1 MNEIWIAFLQ
11 DAFFAALA
19 GTGFAMLSNPPVK
32 TIFIAAFLAAF
43 AHGVRYL
50 LIHMFGIDIVIG
62 TLVVSF
68 GVGLLSIPLA
78 HLVHSPP
85 DVFSFPSLLPM
96 IPGMLAYKTI
106 LGLIKFIS
114 VADASSSDLVL
125 LETVHSGLKATFIL
139 MSLAI
144 GVSLPM
150 LILGR
155 QSVKGTRISVLLQK
169 AKTRKIKH

>member
-1 MNEIWIAFLQ
+1 MR
-11 DAFFAALA
+11 FFAALA

-50 LIHMFGIDIVIG
+50 LIHMFGVDIVIG

-114 VADASSSDLVL
+114 VADASSSSDLVL

-150 LILGR
+150 LILGK

-169 AKTRKIKH
+169 AKGRKAKS

>member
-1 MNEIWIAFLQ
+1 MNDIWIAILQ

-19 GTGFAMLSNPPVK
+19 GTGFAMLSNPPLK

-43 AHGVRYL
+43 AHGFRYF
-50 LIHMFGIDIVIG
+50 LIHVYGVDIVIG
-62 TLVVSF
+62 TLIVSF
-68 GVGLLSIPLA
+68 CIGLLSIPLA

-96 IPGMLAYKTI
+96 IPGMFAYKTI
-106 LGLIKFIS
+106 LGLIKLVS
-114 VADASSSDLVL
+114 VTDSSASQMVL
-125 LETVHSGLKATFIL
+125 LETTHSALKATFIL

-150 LILGR
+150 LILG
-155 QSVKGTRISVLLQK
+155 QKSVKGTRISVLLKKSKLNKQK
-169 AKTRKIKH
+169 N